1 VGGETATPNDPTLPP
16 TDTIGG
22 QSTPDGSSWAVMLV
36 VLTGIVASA
45 YVLTPRRSR
54 R

>member
-1 VGGETATPNDPTLPP
+1 VTLPP

-22 QSTPDGSSWAVMLV
+22 SSTPGGSSGLVLLV
-36 VLTGIVASA
+36 VLAGIVASA